1 MKGASRVTMKRTGSV
16 EEQANWLLSNDLR
29 SDLIGQYASEATS
42 PPILTGKLEKI
53 PLSRIAYHTAVL
65 AEHGLI
71 ELIKT
76 TPRGGST
83 EHFYL
88 VRDDS
93 AIATVTSIKRLIS
106 AARAGQ

>member
-1 MKGASRVTMKRTGSV
+1 MTMKRTGSV
-16 EEQANWLLSNDLR
+16 EEQASWLLSNDLR
-29 SDLIGQYASEATS
+29 SDLIGQYASEAIS
-42 PPILTGKLEKI
+42 PPILTEKLDKI

-71 ELIKT
+71 ELVET
-76 TPRGGST
+76 TPRRGST
-83 EHFYL
+83 ERFYL

-93 AIATVTSIKRLIS
+93 AIANVKSIKRLIS